1 MLLECV
7 AAADFL
13 QAFSSIM
20 MKGDFLPSYFFCG
33 FEEFL
38 SAAAASNM
46 LLNRIPRTFFLG
58 CHGHLL
64 TSS

>member
-1 MLLECV
+1 MLLGCV

-20 MKGDFLPSYFFCG
+20 MKGDFLPSFFFWG

-38 SAAAASNM
+38 SHLV
-46 LLNRIPRTFFLG
+46 LLVLLLRI
-58 CHGHLL
+58 CY
-64 TSS
+64 